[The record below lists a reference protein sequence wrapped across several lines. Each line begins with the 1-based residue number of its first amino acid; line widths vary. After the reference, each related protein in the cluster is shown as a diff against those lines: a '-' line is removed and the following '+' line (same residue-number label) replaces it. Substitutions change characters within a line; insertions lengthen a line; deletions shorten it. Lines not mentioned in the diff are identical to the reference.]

1 MHFKNYLQSF
11 LFLFNLHTATLEP
24 LTTTPHLP
32 SMEGVLDHVVIYQPL
47 PPSPEYKSDDSFNA
61 RGMEHVYLLTNTFLD
76 LIQRDNVLPAGNTI
90 IMVIKNNMCLIIILN
105 FMIILIILTMFSV

>member
-1 MHFKNYLQSF
+1 MVKLKWSNSAAAVFKIFQFQNPNYKTYKKFKMHFKNYLQSF

-47 PPSPEYKSDDSFNA
+47 PPSPEYK
-61 RGMEHVYLLTNTFLD
+61 R
-76 LIQRDNVLPAGNTI
+76 
-90 IMVIKNNMCLIIILN
+90 
-105 FMIILIILTMFSV
+105 